1 MEVLFLKTAEQISL
15 KDLLTMNSINGEIFF
30 KDKRMLISS
39 ADAWGLLR
47 KDLIAALGMERAKRF
62 LLRHGWNSGVNDARN
77 LKEMF
82 DWGSDLEWLLAGPQM
97 HSLLGS
103 VFSEVT
109 KLDVNAEAGTFY
121 LEGIWHNSYEAQQH
135 LLHFPSHHQSV
146 CYHLIGYAGGYSSEY
161 FGKKIIYKETE
172 CIGKGD
178 RQCRFIGKTIDEWG
192 DEISEELVNYEE
204 DSMANELD
212 CAYRRIEKQKETL
225 KLGSKIHHKL
235 TNIVLEGRGLDTL
248 AKTLGES
255 LVCSVAIENSNFDLL
270 ASYAQAT
277 EYPLFSLR
285 ALLKSSNLKDEQR
298 DNIHKLLEERRTM
311 ELTLSNGF
319 SNEHRLISPVILRNQ
334 IYGFVSL
341 IKNES
346 SFEETEVVALERA
359 ATVCAVHLYI
369 EQNTIE
375 TEQRMKGKLLDELLN
390 KETDILYITKRLK
403 YIGYTI
409 SDPHYVFIFQL
420 EDIKTKNISEKE
432 DYYMGI
438 RKKIINLLTSRLQQ
452 ANYHCLISEK
462 LDQVFALVPLK
473 FVQQQRLPVK
483 QFGEFLLGQI
493 LDQPSDVKVTLGI
506 SNVYSDISKFY
517 QGYQEV
523 NKAIEIAKIK
533 QKEQQVILSSEL
545 GHVGLLLNARNPEEL
560 ESFAYGQLGQ
570 LFEYDQNNHAELLK
584 TLYIYVE
591 NEHNLHKT
599 ARIMNISI
607 SGMRYR
613 LKRIM
618 ELLDMESMDS
628 SIRFELQLALDI
640 FLVLGKLELN

>member
-15 KDLLTMNSINGEIFF
+15 KDLLTFQSINGEIFF
-30 KDKRMLISS
+30 KDKRMIISS

-47 KDLIAALGMERAKRF
+47 KDLIAALGLERAKRF
-62 LLRHGWNSGVNDARN
+62 LLRHGWNSGINDARN

-82 DWGSDLEWLLAGPQM
+82 EWGNDLEWLLAGPHM
-97 HSLLGS
+97 HTLFGS

-109 KLDVNAEAGTFY
+109 KMDVNVDAGTFY

-146 CYHLIGYAGGYSSEY
+146 CYNLIGYAAGYSSEF
-161 FGKKIIYKETE
+161 FGKKIIYKEIE

-178 RQCRFIGKTIDEWG
+178 KQCRYIGKTVEAWG
-192 DEISEELVNYEE
+192 DEIADELINYEE

-212 CAYRRIEKQKETL
+212 NAYRRIEKQKETL
-225 KLGSKIHHKL
+225 KLGSKIHHNL
-235 TNIVLEGRGLDTL
+235 TNIVLEGKGLDTL

-255 LVCSVAIENSNFDLL
+255 LVCSVAIENPNFDLL
-270 ASYAQAT
+270 ASFAKAS
-277 EYPLFSLR
+277 EHPLFSLK
-285 ALLKSSNLKDEQR
+285 ALLKSTNLQKEQR
-298 DNIHKLLEERRTM
+298 DVIHKLVEERRTI
-311 ELTLSNGF
+311 ELTLATGF
-319 SNEHRLISPVILRNQ
+319 GNEHRLISPVILRNQ
-334 IYGFVSL
+334 IFGFVSL
-341 IKNES
+341 IKNED

-369 EQNTIE
+369 ERNTIE

-390 KETDILYITKRLK
+390 KDADIPSITKRLT
-403 YIGYTI
+403 YIGYQIT
-409 SDPHYVFIFQL
+409 DPHYVFIFQL
-420 EDIKTKNISEKE
+420 EGGNDQITNQTK
-432 DYYMGI
+432 DYFMGL
-438 RKKIINLLTSRLQQ
+438 RNKIINILTTRLQQ
-452 ANYHCLISEK
+452 AGYHCLISEK
-462 LDQVFALVPLK
+462 INQVYSLVPLK
-473 FVQQQRLPVK
+473 YIQQHRLPIK
-483 QFGEFLLGQI
+483 QYGEYLLGQI
-493 LDQPSDVKVTLGI
+493 SDYSSDVNITLGI

-517 QGYQEV
+517 QGYEEV
-523 NKAIEIAKIK
+523 NKALEISKIK
-533 QKEQQVILSSEL
+533 QKEQRVVLSSEL

-560 ESFAYGQLGQ
+560 ESFAFGQLGQ

-584 TLYIYVE
+584 TLYLYVE

-618 ELLDMESMDS
+618 ELLDMESMNS
-628 SIRFELQLALDI
+628 SRRFELQLALDI

>member
-1 MEVLFLKTAEQISL
+1 MEVLLLKTAEQISL
-15 KDLLTMNSINGEIFF
+15 KDLLSSKSINGGIFF
-30 KDKRMLISS
+30 NDKRMIISS

-62 LLRHGWNSGVNDARN
+62 LLRHGWNSGINDARN

-82 DWGSDLEWLLAGPQM
+82 DWGSDQEWLLAGPQM
-97 HSLLGS
+97 HTLLGN

-109 KLDVNAEAGTFY
+109 KLDVNVEAGTFY
-121 LEGIWHNSYEAQQH
+121 LEGIWHNSYEAEQH
-135 LLHFPSHHQSV
+135 LLHFPHFHQSV
-146 CYHLIGYAGGYSSEY
+146 CYNLIGYAGGYSSEY
-161 FGKKIIYKETE
+161 FGKKIIYKEVE

-178 RQCRFIGKTIDEWG
+178 KQCRYIGRTLEEWG
-192 DEISEELVNYEE
+192 EEVADELVNYEE
-204 DSMANELD
+204 ESMANELD
-212 CAYRRIEKQKETL
+212 FAYRRIEKQKETL
-225 KLGSKIHHKL
+225 NLGSKIHHKL
-235 TNIVLEGRGLDTL
+235 TNIVLEGKGLDTL

-270 ASYAQAT
+270 ASFAQAS

-285 ALLKSSNLKDEQR
+285 ALLKSSNLQKEQR
-298 DNIHKLLEERRTM
+298 DMINKLLEERRTI
-311 ELTLSNGF
+311 ELTLPNGLG
-319 SNEHRLISPVILRNQ
+319 NEHRLIAPVILRNQ
-334 IYGFVSL
+334 IFGFVSL
-341 IKNES
+341 IKNEA

-369 EQNTIE
+369 ERNTIE

-390 KETDILYITKRLK
+390 READIPYITKRLN
-403 YIGYTI
+403 YIGYNI
-409 SDPHYVFIFQL
+409 SDPYYVLIFQL
-420 EDIKTKNISEKE
+420 EGNKSQNVKE
-432 DYYMGI
+432 QEDDCTGI
-438 RKKIINLLTSRLQQ
+438 RNKIINILTTRLQQ
-452 ANYHCLISEK
+452 AGYHCLISEK
-462 LDQVFALVPLK
+462 IDQVYTLVPLK
-473 FVQQQRLPVK
+473 FVQQQRLPIK
-483 QFGEFLLGQI
+483 QYSEYLLGQI
-493 LDQPSDVKVTLGI
+493 LDYPSDVKVTLGI
-506 SNVYSDISKFY
+506 SNIYSDISKFH

-523 NKAIEIAKIK
+523 NKAIEITKIK
-533 QKEQQVILSSEL
+533 QKNQQVVLSSEL
-545 GHVGLLLNARNPEEL
+545 GHVALLLNARNPEEL
-560 ESFAYGQLGQ
+560 ESFAFGQLGQ

-628 SIRFELQLALDI
+628 SRRFELQLALDI
-640 FLVLGKLELN
+640 FLVLGKLELD

>member
-1 MEVLFLKTAEQISL
+1 MEVLFLKTAEQMSI
-15 KDLLTMNSINGEIFF
+15 KDLLTFQSINGEIFF
-30 KDKRMLISS
+30 KDKRMIISS

-82 DWGSDLEWLLAGPQM
+82 AWGDELEWLLAGPQM
-97 HSLLGS
+97 HTLLGS
-103 VFSEVT
+103 VFSEVS
-109 KLDVNAEAGTFY
+109 KLDVNIEAGTFY
-121 LEGIWHNSYEAQQH
+121 LEGIWHNSYEAEQH
-135 LLHFPSHHQSV
+135 LLHFPHHHQSV
-146 CYHLIGYAGGYSSEY
+146 CYNLIGYAGGYSSEY
-161 FGKKIIYKETE
+161 FGKKIIYKEVE

-178 RQCRFIGKTIDEWG
+178 KQCRYIGKTVEEWG
-192 DEISEELVNYEE
+192 DEIADELINYEE
-204 DSMANELD
+204 ESMANELD

-225 KLGSKIHHKL
+225 NLGSKIHQKL
-235 TNIVLEGRGLDTL
+235 TNIVLEGKGLDTL

-270 ASYAQAT
+270 ASFAQAS
-277 EYPLFSLR
+277 EFPLFSLK
-285 ALLKSSNLKDEQR
+285 ALLKTSTLQKEQR
-298 DNIHKLLEERRTM
+298 DIINKFADERRTI

-319 SNEHRLISPVILRNQ
+319 CNEHRLISPVILRNQ
-334 IYGFVSL
+334 IFGFVSL
-341 IKNES
+341 IKNEG

-369 EQNTIE
+369 ERNTIE
-375 TEQRMKGKLLDELLN
+375 TEQRLKGKLLDELLN
-390 KETDILYITKRLK
+390 KEADIPYITKRLN
-403 YIGYTI
+403 YIGYNI
-409 SDPHYVFIFQL
+409 SDPYYVFIFQF
-420 EDIKTKNISEKE
+420 EGNNNQHINEKE
-432 DYYMGI
+432 DYCLGI
-438 RKKIINLLTSRLQQ
+438 RKKIINILTTRLQQ
-452 ANYHCLISEK
+452 AGYHCLISDK
-462 LDQVFALVPLK
+462 IDQVYSLVPLK
-473 FVQQQRLPVK
+473 FVQQQRLPIK
-483 QFGEFLLGQI
+483 QYGEFLLGQI
-493 LDQPSDVKVTLGI
+493 AEFPSNLKVTLGI
-506 SNVYSDISKFY
+506 SNIYSDISKFY
-517 QGYQEV
+517 QGFQEV

-533 QKEQQVILSSEL
+533 QKNHQVVLSSEL

-570 LFEYDQNNHAELLK
+570 LFEYDQNNHSELLK
-584 TLYIYVE
+584 TLYLYVE

-618 ELLDMESMDS
+618 ELLDMDSMDS
-628 SIRFELQLALDI
+628 SRRFELQLALDI